1 MGYVR
6 RLTSYPL
13 RHKPLFVGFL
23 AAAGIGTIFNV
34 LTPKV
39 LSIIIDQVIP
49 TGSFPMLVTYSLLYL
64 GLLALFMFFDILGRY
79 GAVLSAQRAI
89 YELRRDLYESLMEK
103 DLTFFDMNETG
114 QLIAR
119 VTTDVTTMREFLAW
133 GYRVIFIGIATLI
146 GTYIIMWSISPPL
159 TIYMLGALP
168 VIALFGVAFAK
179 HVRPVFY
186 RAREKYGELSSVL
199 AENIVGIKVVK
210 SYAASKRE
218 SQRVEQHNE
227 EFRRVVTRAY
237 RLASLYQPLLP
248 ALLGVVTGA
257 LIYFG
262 GSSVIT
268 GTLTDGE
275 FVAFVALIGM
285 LVLPARFLSWGIGM
299 YQRASAAG
307 ERTFFILDHED
318 LIVDPPDPV
327 EIDGMN
333 GSVEFENVTF
343 SYDGDKPILDGV
355 SFKVDAGQIVALLG
369 GTGSGKTSLV
379 NLIPRLYD
387 VTDGRVLVDGV
398 DVRNYRIRELRKNIA
413 MVHQEPFLFSTTI
426 RENIAFA
433 RPDATDEEIEE
444 AARAAMIHDFI
455 VSLPDGYQSIVGER
469 GVTLSGGQ
477 RQRIAIARALLA
489 DPRILVLDDSTSSV
503 DAKTELMIQ
512 EALENLIK
520 GRTTFII
527 THRMSTIRN
536 ADLIVVMERGKIVE
550 IGSHEELIASG
561 GIYADIHHTLTSM
574 EVLAQQESSPRGEIA

>member
-387 VTDGRVLVDGV
+387 VTGGRVLVDGV
-398 DVRNYRIRELRKNIA
+398 DVRDYRIRELRKNIA